1 MVKYPWGAI
10 EMVKNQTKNLLTSYS
25 VRFIITIVLSTY
37 LGTSGHLKVLNLES
51 VWGNLNIFIISNIIS
66 LLFNL
71 ALSNKNLNIFD
82 IVRID
87 YLINIL
93 VYTVSLMIIGKG
105 LPIGMLIL
113 SGVTMSVIFCLIFE
127 VLLIIPGLFI
137 SIVNEKEIT
146 ISL

>member
-10 EMVKNQTKNLLTSYS
+10 EMVKNQTKSLLINYS
-25 VRFIITIVLSTY
+25 VRFILGIVLSTY

-51 VWGNLNIFIISNIIS
+51 VWGNLNIFIFSNIIS

-105 LPIGMLIL
+105 LSIGMLIL
-113 SGVTMSVIFCLIFE
+113 SGVTMSVVFCLIFE
-127 VLLIIPGLFI
+127 ILLIIPGLFI
-137 SIVNEKEIT
+137 SILDDKEIP